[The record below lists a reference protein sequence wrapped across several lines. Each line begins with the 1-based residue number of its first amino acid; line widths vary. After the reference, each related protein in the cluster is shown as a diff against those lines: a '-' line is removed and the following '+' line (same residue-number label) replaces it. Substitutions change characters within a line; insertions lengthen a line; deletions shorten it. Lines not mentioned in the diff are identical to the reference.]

1 MKMSENNDFS
11 HGMIEQ

>member
-11 HGMIEQ
+11 LSMIKQ